1 MLRSD
6 INWYYPTS
14 IEEAIKYL
22 DEETKPHSGGTAIL
36 RVKSGRI
43 NGLVEL
49 SRIDAL
55 KGFSETDNGY
65 ELGAMLTFTDV
76 SQKITDEHFILNQ
89 SLPIAASTLLRNRI
103 TLGGSIADAPP
114 WTDLLGP
121 LMVLDAKIE
130 INGNNQGSYSIQQ
143 ILEDKRLLETSL
155 ITKIVAPKQYEK
167 YAFYRCIR
175 VNFDYASFT
184 ISIGA
189 DVADGKFNRLSV
201 VVFGNKKR
209 YKRLETLE
217 EGLIGQEFTKELFDK
232 RLQKEELAFVGDE
245 KGSSEYLRH
254 LFEVNLFRKLKLLA
268 T

>member
-1 MLRSD
+1 MLHSD

-14 IEEAIKYL
+14 IDEALSFL

-36 RVKSGRI
+36 RIKSGKI
-43 NGLVEL
+43 KGLVDL
-49 SRIDAL
+49 SRIPAL
-55 KGFSETDNGY
+55 REFSETDSGY
-65 ELGAMLTFTDV
+65 ELGAMLTFSDV
-76 SQKITDEHFILNQ
+76 AQKIADEQFILNQ

-130 INGNNQGSYSIQQ
+130 LKGNNAGNYAVEQ

-155 ITKIVAPKQYEK
+155 ITKIVAPKQYES

-189 DVADGKFNRLSV
+189 DLVDGRFNRLSV

-209 YKRLETLE
+209 YKRLKTLE
-217 EGLIGQEFTKELFDK
+217 EGLIGQEFTKALFDEL
-232 RLQKEELAFVGDE
+232 LQKEELAFIGDE

-254 LFEVNLFRKLKLLA
+254 LFEVNLFRKLKSLL
-268 T
+268 